1 METFKKLLMNYLDEK
16 IEEAVFLAKNQISIE
31 DKSKYKAVMRAYMKV
46 RMFIENYQ
54 N

>member
-16 IEEAVFLAKNQISIE
+16 IKEAGFLAKNKTRTE
-31 DKSKYKAVMRAYMKV
+31 DKSKYKAVMRAFMKV